1 MSTEQMMTAAVME
14 TAKAPVGVF
23 ALPSG
28 YLDLNTGELHTAVD
42 VREMSGREE
51 DMLSSKQVPEEK
63 KLSALLASC
72 VTRVGP
78 YTERGR
84 IAAIVEELTVGD
96 RVYLLLAIRRVTLGD
111 ELPVREECPECKVKN
126 LFVID
131 LSDLATKPMA
141 DPRKRIFD
149 VTLPSGKSAR
159 FRVSTGA
166 DEARV
171 AKLQK
176 RAAVQMDGISQLML
190 MRLELLN
197 GEPPSLDAVKDLGLR
212 DRQYLR
218 DQFEEVEG
226 GVDTAIQLE
235 CPSCGHEWE
244 RDLGTA
250 SANFFSR
257 SGTRKR

>member
-1 MSTEQMMTAAVME
+1 MSTEQMMTAATME
-14 TAKAPVGVF
+14 VPKSPVGIYT
-23 ALPSG
+23 LPSG
-28 YLDLNTGELHTAVD
+28 YLDTNTNELHTAIE

-51 DMLSSKQVPEEK
+51 DMLASKQVPEER
-63 KLSALLASC
+63 KLSALLSAC
-72 VTRVGP
+72 VTRIGP
-78 YTERGR
+78 FTERGR
-84 IAAIVEELTVGD
+84 IAQIVEELPVGD
-96 RVYLLLAIRRVTLGD
+96 RVYLLLAVRRVTLGD
-111 ELPVREECPECKVKN
+111 DLPVREECPECKAKN

-131 LSDLATKPMA
+131 LSNLETKQMA

-149 VTLPSGKSAR
+149 VSLPSGKTAR

-176 RAAVQMDGISQLML
+176 RAAVQMDGVSQLML

-197 GEPPSLDAVKDLGLR
+197 GEPPTLDAVKDLGLR

-218 DQFEEVEG
+218 DQFEETEG
-226 GVDTAIQLE
+226 GVDTAIQLD
-235 CPSCGHEWE
+235 CPACGHEWE
-244 RDLGTA
+244 RDLGMA

-257 SGTRKR
+257 SGARKR